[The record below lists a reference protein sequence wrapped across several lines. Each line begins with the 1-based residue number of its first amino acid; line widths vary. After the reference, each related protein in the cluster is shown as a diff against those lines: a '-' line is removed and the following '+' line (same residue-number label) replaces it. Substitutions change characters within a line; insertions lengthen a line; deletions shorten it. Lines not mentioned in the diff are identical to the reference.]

1 MGKEGMHNSRRI
13 DLRYLK
19 DLRCVDCESYRGYM
33 SFYAVFWNSLMIKEP
48 IPLCSKCARE
58 FIKFVDKNS
67 NGKYKVLD
75 IGMIN

>member
-1 MGKEGMHNSRRI
+1 
-13 DLRYLK
+13 
-19 DLRCVDCESYRGYM
+19 M